1 VAEFETPGVE
11 SPGSDGGTTEKRRRM
26 PDLLTLIVGLVSLG
40 IAGSGFL
47 GRAPDLQAFDPR
59 WLLAGGAVV
68 LGLVLLLASVRRR

>member
-1 VAEFETPGVE
+1 MAEFDTTGVE
-11 SPGSDGGTTEKRRRM
+11 SPGSDGALIEKRRRM
-26 PDLLTLIVGLVSLG
+26 PDLFTLIVGLVSLG

-68 LGLVLLLASVRRR
+68 LGLVLLLVSMRRR